1 MGIYYNIPK
10 AIFYLLEGDYT
21 ELFMRLSVN
30 AYSKDGVRYFGIYS
44 DAPRSIVA
52 KLEPPVIQQNYLK
65 LAAGA
70 CMPVAKLRSLCA
82 EALATTKART

>member
-1 MGIYYNIPK
+1 MGICYKIPK
-10 AIFYLLEGDYT
+10 AIFYLLKGDYT

-30 AYSKDGVRYFGIYS
+30 ACNKDGVRYFGICS
-44 DAPRSIVA
+44 DAPRPIVA
-52 KLEPPVIQQNYLK
+52 TLEAPFIQQNCLE

-70 CMPVAKLRSLCA
+70 GMPIAKLKSLCA